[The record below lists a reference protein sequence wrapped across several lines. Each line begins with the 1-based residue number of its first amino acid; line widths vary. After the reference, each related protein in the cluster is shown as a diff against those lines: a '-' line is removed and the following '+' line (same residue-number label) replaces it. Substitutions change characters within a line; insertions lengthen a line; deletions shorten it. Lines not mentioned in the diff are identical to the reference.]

1 MEQRCSQA
9 VQKDQILEELA
20 ALAEALVAQARA
32 SHGGAFDISMRLNES
47 QQALQKLTRRMMA
60 AVSELSLYSALS
72 LKCGADRN
80 ALRAELEE
88 ARKNIAEGKPPTADA
103 DREFER
109 MEQERAGQAE
119 VRAQAA
125 ELRRLKEQGLLGEG
139 PPSAASPRPQAY
151 ISEELGVPVPFPAA
165 FQPFKPTAPPAM
177 LPRPPQSAGGGARSP
192 GAASPQLSSRASLC
206 LQGSPG

>member
-109 MEQERAGQAE
+109 MEQE
-119 VRAQAA
+119 
-125 ELRRLKEQGLLGEG
+125 LLGEG